1 MNYLDILAKIIK
13 FNSKKQ
19 KKDNLKSSVVLAVA
33 GVAIVGVAVAF
44 FTKGC
49 CEQIKNVVIKNL
61 EDSDEDKQ
69 DDINEYNKQQKNIIR
84 HEIKETLSKYLE
96 EMPVTIPDTKNPEM
110 NIKTLQDYYNSLES
124 LLKKYSP
131 K

>member
-19 KKDNLKSSVVLAVA
+19 KKDNLKSNVVLAVA

-61 EDSDEDKQ
+61 EDSDEDIQ
-69 DDINEYNKQQKNIIR
+69 EDINEDINEETNIIR
-84 HEIKETLSKYLE
+84 DEIKETLGKVGDKSIGDVGVAIEEALEDLE
-96 EMPVTIPDTKNPEM
+96 EEE
-110 NIKTLQDYYNSLES
+110 ES
-124 LLKKYSP
+124 ENEVKS
-131 K
+131 